1 MGKAGSHH
9 LTEGMKKLINIF
21 GWQWVMARGKAEA
34 ELAQMNANGEI
45 DAVMTDNV
53 DAFLF
58 GAKMVIKKSVDYFFY
73 VTQLTH
79 SM

>member
-21 GWQWVMARGKAEA
+21 GWQWVMARGEAEA